1 MLSSFGQA
9 ATKEME
15 YEDGAE
21 IIIMKI

>member
-1 MLSSFGQA
+1 MLSSLGQA

-15 YEDGAE
+15 YEDGAG